1 MIPRLLV
8 FGAGVGMALMVYSA
22 LVSKGVEKE
31 RARVEH
37 KGEAIVKKVK
47 KAQRDNAAKPV
58 DSVLSKWAV
67 D

>member
-1 MIPRLLV
+1 MIARLFI
-8 FGAGVGMALMVYSA
+8 FGAGASMAALVYSA

-37 KGEAIVKKVK
+37 KGEAIVKNVK
-47 KAQRDNAAKPV
+47 KAQRDNAAKPG
-58 DSVLSKWAV
+58 DSVLSKWAI